1 MVVLMGTQRLVRL
14 LLATPG
20 PGCGL
25 ALFGAQSVF
34 AETTMNERK
43 LEDLELRYLEW
54 RVEYGEDLP
63 AGINKHPW
71 RSMSASV
78 MHGRLNLSL
87 AEGAPSLVWYGTP
100 GIRELDRIKA
110 LATRLLREHGAAWS
124 GRLDRQGFD
133 SLEKKETKRLC
144 TWKLI
149 AVYTEPGGRDTV
161 REIRFQ
167 GADKGDNAARLAFE
181 IPFAAHVESLIRR
194 LHASAPKT
202 PTGLLYSVRDE
213 AGTWLYALDTD
224 EEGLV
229 RVSRMNRDSNEES
242 EVDPALLGQVTA
254 LLRKHKVD
262 AWHGLAA
269 PGWTRKTPDT
279 FDFSLHYDTG
289 QDVWIHG
296 WRQSADPAARPAG
309 FPDFERELLAALDE
323 ALDGPAGAKPFNAV
337 QVAASQSGL
346 KRLDFSQSGSSY
358 ASHITYR
365 IYTRREAGR
374 DLFRVLKRVGD
385 RITEC
390 GLTDT
395 DMADLEALL
404 TRHRVADWNGFHGN
418 AKDVLDGD
426 SFSFSLEYADGRRVS
441 AGGYMRFPKGYCEV
455 REALTAFLDQV
466 LTRSGART
474 AEARR

>member
-1 MVVLMGTQRLVRL
+1 MVVLMGTQRLGL
-14 LLATPG
+14 LQAPL
-20 PGCGL
+20 GCGL
-25 ALFGAQSVF
+25 ALFGAQAVF
-34 AETTMNERK
+34 AETTMNEKK

-54 RVEYGEDLP
+54 WVEYGEDLP
-63 AGINKHPW
+63 ADLNKHPW
-71 RSMSASV
+71 RTMSASV

-87 AEGAPSLVWYGTP
+87 AEGAPSLVWYGAP
-100 GIRELDRIKA
+100 GFEELDRIKA
-110 LATRLLREHGAAWS
+110 LATRLLREHGEAWP
-124 GRLDRQGFD
+124 GCLDRQGFD
-133 SLEKKETKRLC
+133 SLEKKDKQRLC
-144 TWKLI
+144 VWKLI
-149 AVYTEPGGRDTV
+149 ASYTEPGGRDAV

-181 IPFAAHVESLIRR
+181 IPFAAYVESLVRR

-224 EEGLV
+224 EEGQV

-254 LLRKHKVD
+254 LLRKYKVD
-262 AWHGLAA
+262 AWHGLTA
-269 PGWTRKTPDT
+269 PGWTRKKPDT

-289 QDVWIHG
+289 QDVWILG
-296 WRQSADPAARPAG
+296 LRQSADPAARPAG

-323 ALDGPAGAKPFNAV
+323 ALDGPSGAKSANAA
-337 QVAASQSGL
+337 QAASARSGL
-346 KRLDFSQSGSSY
+346 KRLDFSQGGMAY
-358 ASHITYR
+358 NSHITYR
-365 IYTRREAGR
+365 IHTRREAGR
-374 DLFRVLKRVGD
+374 DLFRLLRRIGD
-385 RITEC
+385 RLTEC

-395 DMADLEALL
+395 DMTDLEALL
-404 TRHRVADWNGFHGN
+404 TRHRVTDWDGFHGN

-466 LTRSGART
+466 LTRSGAKTTELKR
-474 AEARR
+474 